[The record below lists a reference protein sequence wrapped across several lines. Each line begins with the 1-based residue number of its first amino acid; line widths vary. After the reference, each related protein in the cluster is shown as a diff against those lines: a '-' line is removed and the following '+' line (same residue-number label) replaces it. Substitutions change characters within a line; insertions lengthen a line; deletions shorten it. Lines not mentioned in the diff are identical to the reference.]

1 MKKITLYIF
10 ALGLLTLAGCTS
22 TKKDYTL
29 SERAEISWE
38 VFQKVKGCKST
49 KSHEELVNEY
59 LDTWRGSMEEEKAFM
74 DLGIELN

>member
-38 VFQKVKGCKST
+38 AFQKIRNHKCT
-49 KSHEELVNEY
+49 KSHDELVNEY
-59 LDTWRGSMEEEKAFM
+59 LDTWVGSVEEEKLFM
-74 DLGIELN
+74 EMGIEP